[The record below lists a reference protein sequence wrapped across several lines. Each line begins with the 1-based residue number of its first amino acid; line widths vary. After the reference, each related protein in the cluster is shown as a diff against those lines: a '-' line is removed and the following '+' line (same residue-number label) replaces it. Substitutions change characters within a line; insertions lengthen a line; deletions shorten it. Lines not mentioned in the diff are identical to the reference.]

1 MGVEEFFASTST
13 GNEGIFWL
21 RKITKINSK

>member
-13 GNEGIFWL
+13 GNGGIFWL
-21 RKITKINSK
+21 RKITKFYSK

>member
-1 MGVEEFFASTST
+1 MEVEEFFASTST

-21 RKITKINSK
+21 KKITKFNSE